1 MIALDYNGLRKENN
15 ILPLLYGLVTLSQG
29 REGFRWTVIVA
40 IPRQFFS
47 QSVDGPGP
55 KNIPVRFE

>member
-1 MIALDYNGLRKENN
+1 MIALNYNGLRKENN

-40 IPRQFFS
+40 IPGNFLPNLLMAPDQKHSR
-47 QSVDGPGP
+47 
-55 KNIPVRFE
+55 